1 MTPWTGGAGSS
12 LSAPP
17 ARKQRLRGCGLALCN
32 AGIGI
37 AQSMDVSTVG
47 SKRAT
52 TSSSEFGVVYRE
64 CFGLVTAY
72 FARRCTEPQVV
83 ADLVSETFV
92 EAVASFGTFD
102 PSRGSAR
109 GWLIAIARRVFAR
122 WCEERSGDRVALE
135 RLGGRL
141 VLDADQTDELSERI
155 DAERRGRELLAS
167 CALLP
172 ALEREAIELV
182 DLTGLEP
189 KDAAR
194 VLGVPAGTLR
204 VRLHRA
210 RARLRKGTA

>member
-1 MTPWTGGAGSS
+1 MRQQWTAGG
-12 LSAPP
+12 LI
-17 ARKQRLRGCGLALCN
+17 ARN
-32 AGIGI
+32 AGVVI
-37 AQSMDVSTVG
+37 AQSMDVSMIG
-47 SKRAT
+47 SKRAV

-64 CFGLVTAY
+64 CFGVVTAY

-102 PSRGSAR
+102 RARGSAR

-122 WCEERSGDRVALE
+122 WCAGLSADRVAIE
-135 RLGGRL
+135 RLRGGL
-141 VLDADQTDELSERI
+141 VLDADETDELSERI
-155 DAERRGRELLAS
+155 DAQRQGRELLER

-189 KDAAR
+189 KEAAR
-194 VLGVPAGTLR
+194 VLGVSAGALR

-210 RARLRKGTA
+210 RTRLRKGTAK

>member
-1 MTPWTGGAGSS
+1 
-12 LSAPP
+12 
-17 ARKQRLRGCGLALCN
+17 
-32 AGIGI
+32 
-37 AQSMDVSTVG
+37 MDVSTIG
-47 SKRAT
+47 SKPAA

-92 EAVASFGTFD
+92 EAVASFRTFD
-102 PSRGSAR
+102 RSRGSAR

-122 WCEERSGDRVALE
+122 WCAGRSTDRVAIE
-135 RLGGRL
+135 RLRGRL
-141 VLDADQTDELSERI
+141 VLDSDETDELSERI
-155 DAERRGRELLAS
+155 DAQRQGRELLER

-172 ALEREAIELV
+172 ALEREALELV

-189 KDAAR
+189 KEAAR
-194 VLGVPAGTLR
+194 VLGVSAGALR

-210 RARLRKGTA
+210 RARLRKGSAQ

>member
-1 MTPWTGGAGSS
+1 
-12 LSAPP
+12 
-17 ARKQRLRGCGLALCN
+17 
-32 AGIGI
+32 
-37 AQSMDVSTVG
+37 MDVSIIGV
-47 SKRAT
+47 KRA

-102 PSRGSAR
+102 RSRGSAR

-122 WCEERSGDRVALE
+122 WCAGLSADRVAVD
-135 RLGGRL
+135 RLRGRL
-141 VLDADQTDELSERI
+141 VLDADETDELSARI
-155 DAERRGRELLAS
+155 DAQRQGRELLER
-167 CALLP
+167 CALLSV
-172 ALEREAIELV
+172 LEREAVELV

-189 KDAAR
+189 KEAAR
-194 VLGVPAGTLR
+194 VLGVSAGALR

-210 RARLRKGTA
+210 RARLRKEVRDEHT